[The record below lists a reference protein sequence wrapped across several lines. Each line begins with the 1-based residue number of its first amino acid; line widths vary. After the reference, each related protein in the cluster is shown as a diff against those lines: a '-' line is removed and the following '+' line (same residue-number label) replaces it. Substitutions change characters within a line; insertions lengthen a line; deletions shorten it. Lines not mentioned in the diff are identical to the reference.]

1 MIQNL
6 VGIIIF
12 TLIGC
17 NWNFMAHNDSLDLIF
32 PTKISDYLT
41 QASNRDYRDIKV
53 PGIQFKAAAEN
64 EEAELHKKVVVTTIH
79 VNHQCVAE
87 AVVCQNLMQTL

>member
-1 MIQNL
+1 MILYLHYVYIMSTTSAIDAKNQDDNDGGKKNNWGSFFASMLQNL

-17 NWNFMAHNDSLDLIF
+17 NWIFMAHNDALDLIF

-41 QASNRDYRDIKV
+41 QSSNRDYR
-53 PGIQFKAAAEN
+53 
-64 EEAELHKKVVVTTIH
+64 EE
-79 VNHQCVAE
+79 
-87 AVVCQNLMQTL
+87 